1 MPVLNFLGNELI
13 HCHHRIMILVEVKA
27 KVVVANF
34 NSRWFLSQVLK
45 NTHKQHGAAHRVL
58 VLYSVHTSYLQY
70 EFTIF

>member
-1 MPVLNFLGNELI
+1 
-13 HCHHRIMILVEVKA
+13 MILVEVKA